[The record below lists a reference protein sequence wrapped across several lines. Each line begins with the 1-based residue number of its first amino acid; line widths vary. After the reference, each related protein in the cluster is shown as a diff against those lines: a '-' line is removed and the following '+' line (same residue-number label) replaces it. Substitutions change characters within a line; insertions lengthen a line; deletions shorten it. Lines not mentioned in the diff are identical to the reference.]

1 MISSV
6 QMFPSTLKLDLFV
19 TAFGVLAPE
28 GQLIRTGGH
37 MHHSKSA
44 VAMSGDPQTS
54 LWLPVADCEPG
65 LIWTIHDAT
74 LGAITPGLAA
84 TSTPARTQ
92 GLCCVRLATHRYSC
106 LQSIQQTYALIYTA
120 I

>member
-6 QMFPSTLKLDLFV
+6 QMFPTTLKLDLFV

-44 VAMSGDPQTS
+44 VAMSGD
-54 LWLPVADCEPG
+54 LPSSFLLSVAG
-65 LIWTIHDAT
+65 QNS
-74 LGAITPGLAA
+74 GIT
-84 TSTPARTQ
+84 
-92 GLCCVRLATHRYSC
+92 
-106 LQSIQQTYALIYTA
+106 
-120 I
+120 

>member
-44 VAMSGDPQTS
+44 VAMSGDPPTYIS
-54 LWLPVADCEPG
+54 LLPVVFLSQAWSGP
-65 LIWTIHDAT
+65 LTMT
-74 LGAITPGLAA
+74 LLM
-84 TSTPARTQ
+84 PAHQALQLHPHQPTRYIL
-92 GLCCVRLATHRYSC
+92 LCQACHT
-106 LQSIQQTYALIYTA
+106 
-120 I
+120 